1 MKSIF
6 RRSKRRADRKI
17 LTGGMQMVQN
27 PVREE
32 RKKKIIDALNS
43 ARSMELHAIHQYMV
57 QHYDLDNMDYGD
69 MAVKVKLIAIDE
81 MRHAEMLAD
90 RIEELGGQPTSE
102 LAAVVEKGQA
112 VEAVFPFD
120 RELEDGAMTS
130 YNQFIQVCREHG
142 DNTSAKLMEAINDEE
157 QIHYNYFD
165 NVTDHIEKLGQVYLA
180 QIAGTPS
187 STGLATQGF
196 VARLGAAPAAVPG
209 A

>member
-1 MKSIF
+1 
-6 RRSKRRADRKI
+6 
-17 LTGGMQMVQN
+17 MVQD
-27 PVREE
+27 PAREE

-69 MAVKVKLIAIDE
+69 MAMKVKLMTIDE

-90 RIEELGGQPTSE
+90 RIEELGGQPTSD

-112 VEAVFPFD
+112 VEAAFPFD

-130 YNQFIQVCREHG
+130 YNQFIQVARENG
-142 DNTSAKLMEAINDEE
+142 DSTTVKLFETINDEE

-165 NVTDHIEKLGQVYLA
+165 NVTDHLSMLGKVYLA

-187 STGLATQGF
+187 STGLNTQGF
-196 VARLGAAPAAVPG
+196 VARQGAAPAAAPG

>member
-1 MKSIF
+1 
-6 RRSKRRADRKI
+6 
-17 LTGGMQMVQN
+17 
-27 PVREE
+27 
-32 RKKKIIDALNS
+32 
-43 ARSMELHAIHQYMV
+43 
-57 QHYDLDNMDYGD
+57 
-69 MAVKVKLIAIDE
+69 
-81 MRHAEMLAD
+81 
-90 RIEELGGQPTSE
+90 
-102 LAAVVEKGQA
+102 

-130 YNQFIQVCREHG
+130 YNQFIQVSRENG

-165 NVTDHIEKLGQVYLA
+165 NMTDHIEKLGQVYLA

>member
-1 MKSIF
+1 M
-6 RRSKRRADRKI
+6 A
-17 LTGGMQMVQN
+17 QN

-32 RKKKIIDALNS
+32 KKKKIIDALNT

-69 MAVKVKLIAIDE
+69 MAMKMKLIAIDE

-102 LAAVVEKGQA
+102 LAAAVEKGQG

-120 RELEDGAMTS
+120 RELEDEAMAS
-130 YNQFIQVCREHG
+130 YNRFIEVCRENG
-142 DNTSAKLMEAINDEE
+142 DSTSVKLIETINDEE

-165 NVTDHIEKLGQVYLA
+165 NVADHLSKLGQVYLA
-180 QIAGTPS
+180 RIAGTPS
-187 STGLATQGF
+187 STGLNTQGF
-196 VARLGAAPAAVPG
+196 VARLGATPAAVPG

>member
-1 MKSIF
+1 M
-6 RRSKRRADRKI
+6 A
-17 LTGGMQMVQN
+17 QN

-90 RIEELGGQPTSE
+90 RIEELGGQPTSD

-112 VEAVFPFD
+112 VEAIFPST
-120 RELEDGAMTS
+120 RSWRMAQYHLTTS
-130 YNQFIQVCREHG
+130 SSRCAGKTATTRAQSSWRPSTTKSRSITI
-142 DNTSAKLMEAINDEE
+142 TS
-157 QIHYNYFD
+157 
-165 NVTDHIEKLGQVYLA
+165 T
-180 QIAGTPS
+180 T
-187 STGLATQGF
+187 
-196 VARLGAAPAAVPG
+196 
-209 A
+209 